1 MVVKITGELQVE
13 MRMLSLITL
22 NGLLDH
28 MLLNNTK
35 FRLLN
40 DYVISSIAAFV
51 KEYVELNYLSQ

>member
-40 DYVISSIAAFV
+40 DYVISSIAVFV

>member
-22 NGLLDH
+22 NGLLVH

-40 DYVISSIAAFV
+40 DYVISSIEVFV

>member
-1 MVVKITGELQVE
+1 MIVKITGELQVE

-22 NGLLDH
+22 NGLLDQ

-40 DYVISSIAAFV
+40 DYVISSIAVFV